1 MGLLDRLFSR
11 KAVVSSENLLEQYLR
26 GSTSAAGAAVT
37 TVTAMRVAA
46 VYSCVRVIAETI
58 ASLPLHMYRRLPN
71 GKERVP
77 EHPLYRLL
85 HSDPNPWQTAFE
97 FREMMQA
104 HLCLRGNAYA
114 IISWDGDRI
123 VRELLPIHPDRVQ
136 VTQRADMSLVY
147 DITGA
152 SGAAVSFP
160 QEEILHVRGLSSDGI
175 VGRSV
180 LSDAREVIG
189 VASATQDYAS
199 RLFANDAT
207 PGVIIKHPARL
218 GPEASKNLKASW
230 DAAFS
235 GSANARRTA
244 VLEEGMT
251 IERLSMTAD
260 DSQFL
265 ETRKFTRSEISGI
278 FRVPPHLIG
287 DLDRAT
293 FSNIEHMGIDFVTHC
308 IRPWLVRWEQALS
321 KALIVAPQTYFPE
334 FNVDALLRGDI
345 KSRYEAYAV
354 GRNWGWLSANDIR
367 SLENLNPVDDG
378 DEYLQPL
385 NMVRAGTPPAP
396 AEPPAAPP
404 AGDTTDG
411 S

>member
-1 MGLLDRLFSR
+1 MGLLDRLFGR
-11 KAVVSSENLLEQYLR
+11 KGVVTSEALFDAYLR
-26 GSTSAAGAAVT
+26 GTASASGASVT
-37 TVTAMRVAA
+37 TPTAMRVAA

-71 GKERVP
+71 GKERAVD
-77 EHPLYRLL
+77 HPLYRLL

-114 IISWDGDRI
+114 VISWDGDRI

-136 VTQRADMSLVY
+136 VTQRPDMSLVY
-147 DITGA
+147 EIATA
-152 SGAAVSFP
+152 QGAAVAFP
-160 QEEILHVRGLSSDGI
+160 QDEILHLRGLSTDGI
-175 VGRSV
+175 SGRSV

-189 VASATQDYAS
+189 VAAATQDYAA

-207 PGVIIKHPARL
+207 PGVIIKHPNRL
-218 GPEASKNLKASW
+218 GADAAKNLKASW

-235 GSANARRTA
+235 GSSNARRTA
-244 VLEEGMT
+244 VLEEGMS
-251 IERLSMTAD
+251 IDRLSMTAD

-265 ETRKFTRSEISGI
+265 ETRKFTRSEIAGI

-308 IRPWLVRWEQALS
+308 IRPWLVRWEQALT
-321 KALIVAPQTYFPE
+321 KALVVAPQAYFPE

-396 AEPPAAPP
+396 AEPPAAPA
-404 AGDTTDG
+404 AGEPTDG

>member
-1 MGLLDRLFSR
+1 MGLLDRLFPR
-11 KAVVSSENLLEQYLR
+11 KATTTDKVLAEILR
-26 GSTSAAGAAVT
+26 GATSASGANVT
-37 TVTAMRVAA
+37 SESAMRVAA
-46 VYSCVRVIAETI
+46 VYSCVRVISETV
-58 ASLPLHMYRRLPN
+58 ASLPLHVYKRLDN
-71 GKERVP
+71 GKERAP
-77 EHPLYRLL
+77 THPLYRLL
-85 HSDPNPWQTAFE
+85 YREPNPWQTSME

-114 IISWDGDRI
+114 IVSWNGDRI
-123 VRELLPIHPDRVQ
+123 VRELIPVHPDRVE
-136 VTQRADMSLVY
+136 VTQRPDMSLVY
-147 DITGA
+147 EIRGA
-152 SGAAVSFP
+152 GGGKVAFP
-160 QEEILHVRGLSSDGI
+160 QDEILHLRGLSSDG
-175 VGRSV
+175 VCGRSV
-180 LSDAREVIG
+180 LADAREAIG
-189 VASATQDYAS
+189 VAMSTQEYAG

-207 PGVIIKHPARL
+207 PGVVLKHPTRL
-218 GPEASKNLKASW
+218 GPETAKALKASW
-230 DAAFS
+230 DSAFG

-251 IERLSMTAD
+251 IERLSMTSD

-265 ETRKFTRSEISGI
+265 ETRKFTRSELAGI

-321 KALIVAPQTYFPE
+321 KALIVAPDTYFPE

-367 SLENLNPVDDG
+367 ALENLNPIEQG
-378 DEYLQPL
+378 DEYLHPL
-385 NMVRAGTPPAP
+385 NMVPAGSVPAP
-396 AEPPAAPP
+396 A
-404 AGDTTDG
+404 AGGTTNG
-411 S
+411 A